1 MLAAESNSY
10 IELLKKFPPRPI
22 KSEADLFLVQEV
34 VDNLIDSQEITPE
47 KQDYINVLGMLIYEY
62 EENHVSIPDL
72 NGVELLK
79 ALINEFGIKQKD
91 LIPIFKTELIVSA
104 ILQGKRKFTIKYIE
118 KLANLFQVSPAVF
131 FSRSLIESKE

>member
-34 VDNLIDSQEITPE
+34 VDNLINSQEITPE

-104 ILQGKRKFTIKYIE
+104 ILQGKRKFTIKHIE

>member
-34 VDNLIDSQEITPE
+34 VDNLINSQEITPE

-104 ILQGKRKFTIKYIE
+104 ILQGKRKFTIKHIE

-131 FSRSLIESKE
+131 FSRSLIKSKE

>member
-22 KSEADLFLVQEV
+22 KSEADLLLVQEV

-47 KQDYINVLGMLIYEY
+47 KQDYINVLGMLVYEY
-62 EENHVSIPDL
+62 EEKHVSIPDL

-91 LIPIFKTELIVSA
+91 LILVFKTELIVSA
-104 ILQGKRKFTIKYIE
+104 ILQGKRKFTIEHIE